1 MKKPRTPDS
10 PFAEAASPAP
20 GAGLRL
26 AGKASQL
33 SAAQQRLNRLLAKL
47 DRLRRQIADME
58 ALLHTY
64 RPRYHQTLAP
74 LRAQQKAL
82 MRRMALWL
90 DERLAGKGLMPAHRR
105 SAIDVLCR
113 LCEALAAT
121 GDEAMAALHDRHSP
135 QSLREKAQ
143 AHADLMQAMM
153 EGVLGQSLDLG
164 AQDASLD
171 PLEAVMRASRERL
184 AQAAQAEQDQQEAAQ
199 ARKKKKPTA
208 AQRKAAQAQED
219 AETILRQVYR
229 QLASALHPDRERDP
243 AEHRRKTGLMSQAN
257 AAYARHDLLALL
269 QIQLEVNQ
277 ADPDALMEMPEE
289 KIAAMTSF
297 LRQQAAGLEGELS
310 ARRTQ
315 VQEEFGLDIYQT
327 PSAASLQRQLVLQE
341 EFLRDELAQ
350 MQEDLQAV
358 QDDEGFKRWLRLQK
372 QLARHED
379 DF

>member
-10 PFAEAASPAP
+10 PVAAAASPAP

-74 LRAQQKAL
+74 LQAQQKAL

-105 SAIDVLCR
+105 SAIGVLCR

-243 AEHRRKTGLMSQAN
+243 AEHRRKTALMSQAN
-257 AAYARHDLLALL
+257 AAYGRHDLLALL

-277 ADPDALMEMPEE
+277 ADPDALLEMPEE

-315 VQEEFGLDIYQT
+315 LQEEFGLDIYQT

>member
-243 AEHRRKTGLMSQAN
+243 AEHRRPLP
-257 AAYARHDLLALL
+257 RDLCPCGVSVGTRSYLL
-269 QIQLEVNQ
+269 IQRPTPFQSPVS
-277 ADPDALMEMPEE
+277 DP
-289 KIAAMTSF
+289 
-297 LRQQAAGLEGELS
+297 
-310 ARRTQ
+310 
-315 VQEEFGLDIYQT
+315 
-327 PSAASLQRQLVLQE
+327 
-341 EFLRDELAQ
+341 
-350 MQEDLQAV
+350 
-358 QDDEGFKRWLRLQK
+358 
-372 QLARHED
+372 
-379 DF
+379 